1 MFKEIRTS
9 PSQKDNLKIN
19 FTLMK
24 VQTISTKELR
34 EDFSKVKAAMEAG
47 ESMLLL
53 YRSRPL
59 AEIKPVIQAR
69 RKLRS
74 FSSKQLKQW
83 IADDQLTEK
92 QQAQIDEI
100 INRLP

>member
-1 MFKEIRTS
+1 
-9 PSQKDNLKIN
+9 
-19 FTLMK
+19 MK

-34 EDFSKVKAAMEAG
+34 EDFSKLKSAMEEG
-47 ESMLLL
+47 KSLLLL

-59 AEIKPVIQAR
+59 AEIKPVKQQTQ
-69 RKLRS
+69 KLRS
-74 FSSKQLKQW
+74 FSLREMKQW

-92 QQAQIDEI
+92 QQRRIEAI

>member
-1 MFKEIRTS
+1 
-9 PSQKDNLKIN
+9 
-19 FTLMK
+19 MK

-34 EDFSKVKAAMEAG
+34 EDFSKLKSAMEEG
-47 ESMLLL
+47 RSLLLL

-59 AEIKPVIQAR
+59 AEIKPVRQQTQS
-69 RKLRS
+69 LRS
-74 FSSKQLKQW
+74 FSLREIKQW

-92 QQAQIDEI
+92 QQRRIEAI